1 MSRAGQKIENAEE
14 RGKGSILDK
23 VNREEH
29 NKQAY

>member
-1 MSRAGQKIENAEE
+1 MSRAGEKIENGKE

-23 VNREEH
+23 VNSIEH